1 MCNCNCLKPKIWLDI
16 IIQKYFLAPKV
27 LRQSIEKPIISKTVY
42 ILRQMWGLYSFW
54 QMTTWFR
61 NWHLPLSN
69 VLYIILNGYIVP
81 VEERKKE
88 NNHSNCASWREKKEK
103 KKKTTTAIAFNVLQF
118 IVAVLRPFTVLMTI
132 RVVNPT
138 VFSNC

>member
-1 MCNCNCLKPKIWLDI
+1 MVKLCQL
-16 IIQKYFLAPKV
+16 
-27 LRQSIEKPIISKTVY
+27 
-42 ILRQMWGLYSFW
+42 
-54 QMTTWFR
+54 
-61 NWHLPLSN
+61 
-69 VLYIILNGYIVP
+69 
-81 VEERKKE
+81 KKE
-88 NNHSNCASWREKKEK
+88 